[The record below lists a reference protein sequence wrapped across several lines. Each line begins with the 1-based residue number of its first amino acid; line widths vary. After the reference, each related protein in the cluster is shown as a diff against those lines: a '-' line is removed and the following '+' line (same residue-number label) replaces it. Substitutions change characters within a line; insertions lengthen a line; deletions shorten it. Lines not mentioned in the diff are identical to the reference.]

1 MRLKLNVVFSCALT
15 LTISACGSGSND
27 QQAGG
32 PGGGVG
38 SACGLTSE
46 CSSGL
51 VCAANVCATEGSL
64 ALGAQCS
71 ANRDCTAGLFCS
83 LNGMCSPA
91 GAGNVGDACVSGTD
105 CDKSLVCNLP
115 ALLGSCQTGGVGDLG
130 ATCASNDECLAGL
143 ACSPMHMC
151 KRSVE
156 AYPPFAGVACA
167 ADESPFRG
175 YFEVPRSTAALPD
188 FFRLPFPNDI
198 RVASD
203 GHLALD
209 DFPRPGPSPL
219 GDDLV
224 DLYANVLQTDFEGF
238 SSVAPVLFRFS
249 SEIDFATL
257 DGNAVHLADITDP
270 LATGYGVD
278 IGRRWGYDTGS
289 HEFVCQN
296 SLALSNNMFEPL
308 LPGHTYVA
316 WISTAVRSAA
326 GAPPAQDPDL
336 IAVLDSAPPADPD
349 LAAAWTQYAKFRDY
363 LVRTSRTSA
372 DVATAAVF
380 TTADHSR
387 IARALDTQV
396 EAGPLPTLSDLTV
409 CDGIA
414 VSPCNGEDGRVCGN
428 SSGDFWEVHGK
439 VSVPNYQAGTLPYEK
454 PADGGGITLDGAKQ
468 PVAQGALEVCFAM
481 TIPKGSAPADGWPM
495 VVHGHGTG
503 GSFKSAITDGIA
515 ETLATA
521 STPMATLTFD
531 GVGHGARRG
540 GSSRTPENLVF
551 NLTNPRAARD
561 NHLQGAVDVIQ
572 MLRVAQIA
580 PFAVPPGVGG
590 GPGTVDFDASK
601 VYYFGHSQGSNV
613 GIPAIAV
620 TDLAPAAVF
629 SGAGSVLTEGMLT
642 RTSPVDIKAGLELR
656 IGESLNREHPVMTLL
671 QTFLDRSDPINY
683 APLLIGRPLP
693 GKLSKH
699 VMEIWGKGDAISS
712 ESTMNNTAIAAGLL
726 QAAPVV
732 TPIGSLAV
740 DPRPIQ
746 PQVTAGDGSVRFG
759 AVFQYDPAGAFDS
772 HFVAQQSAAAVSDWK
787 AFLVSLAAGVPFV
800 P

>member
-1 MRLKLNVVFSCALT
+1 MRLNLRVMFSCVLA
-15 LTISACGSGSND
+15 LTISACGSGNND
-27 QQAGG
+27 MQAGA

-38 SACGLTSE
+38 SACGLTSD

-51 VCAANVCATEGSL
+51 VCAANVCATESSV
-64 ALGAQCS
+64 ALGGSCS
-71 ANRDCTAGLFCS
+71 ANRDCTTSLFCALS
-83 LNGMCSPA
+83 GVCSPA
-91 GAGNVGDACVSGTD
+91 GVGNIGDACISGTD
-105 CDKSLVCNLP
+105 CDKNLVCSLP
-115 ALLGSCQTGGVGDLG
+115 ALLGSCETAGVGDLG

-143 ACSPMHMC
+143 ACSPMHAC
-151 KRSVE
+151 KRGVD

-175 YFEVPRSTAALPD
+175 YFEVPRSTGAPPD

-219 GDDLV
+219 GVDLV
-224 DLYANVLQTDFEGF
+224 DLYANALQADFEGF

-249 SEIDFATL
+249 SELDFATL
-257 DGNAVHLADITDP
+257 DGNSLHFADITNP
-270 LATGYGVD
+270 QATGYGVD
-278 IGRRWGYDTGS
+278 IPRSWGYDTGRS
-289 HEFVCQN
+289 KFACQN
-296 SLALSNNMFEPL
+296 RLAVSNNVFQPL
-308 LPGHTYVA
+308 LPGHTYAA
-316 WISTAVRSAA
+316 WISTALRSAA
-326 GAPPAQDPDL
+326 GVQPSQDPDFV
-336 IAVLDSAPPADPD
+336 AVLGSAPPGDPD
-349 LAAAWTQYAKFRDY
+349 LASAWTQYAKFRDY

-396 EAGPLPTLSDLTV
+396 EAGPLPTLSNLTV
-409 CDGIA
+409 CDGTV
-414 VSPCNGEDGRVCGN
+414 VSPCAGEDGRVCGD

-439 VSVPNYQAGTLPYEK
+439 VSVPNYQAGTLPYER
-454 PADGGGITLDGAKQ
+454 PADGGGIMLDGAKQ
-468 PVAQGALEVCFAM
+468 PVAQGALAVCFAL
-481 TIPKGSAPADGWPM
+481 TVPKGSAPITGWPL

-503 GSFKSAITDGIA
+503 GSFKAAITDGIA

-521 STPMATLTFD
+521 ATPMATLTFD

-540 GSSRTPENLVF
+540 SSSSTPENLVF

-590 GPGTVDFDASK
+590 GPGSVGFDASR
-601 VYYFGHSQGSNV
+601 VYYFGHSQGSDV

-620 TDLAPAAVF
+620 TNLAPGAVF
-629 SGAGSVLTEGMLT
+629 SGAGSVLTESMLT
-642 RTSPVDIKAGLELR
+642 RTSPVDVKAGLELR
-656 IGESLNREHPVMTLL
+656 IGETLGRDHPVMTLL
-671 QTFLDRSDPINY
+671 QTFFDRVDPINY

-693 GKLSKH
+693 GKVSKH
-699 VMEIWGKGDAISS
+699 VMEFWGKGDAISP
-712 ESTMNNTAIAAGLL
+712 ESTMNNTAIAAGLV

-732 TPIGSLAV
+732 TPIGNLAV

-746 PQVTAGDGSVRFG
+746 PQVTAGDGPIRFG

-772 HFVAQQSAAAVSDWK
+772 HFVAQRSAAAVNDWK
-787 AFLVSLAAGVPFV
+787 AFLVSLAAGSPLVP
-800 P
+800 